1 MVVKVTCLVIPTH
14 LEIASIFPKAHGEGS
29 LINNALLMQHIVNRL
44 KPVNIHARALCTKTK
59 NPIGFLAIKVLSFC
73 LNTSKCILKHF
84 GRVLIEVE
92 SIFYNIALVAA
103 ALSVA
108 LIEPAAVLVCTAAV
122 YLVAVVQL
130 EVFRLF
136 RVVEI
141 VYMVTAHTWL
151 AEVFARNGGNT

>member
-1 MVVKVTCLVIPTH
+1 MLFHDIVDGFKSIEIHSWLLSAQAQNSICLLR
-14 LEIASIFPKAHGEGS
+14 LEILRFSVNTPKCVLE
-29 LINNALLMQHIVNRL
+29 HID
-44 KPVNIHARALCTKTK
+44 
-59 NPIGFLAIKVLSFC
+59 PIVE
-73 LNTSKCILKHF
+73 ILP
-84 GRVLIEVE
+84 EVE
-92 SIFYNIALVAA
+92 GVLGYEALVAA